1 MLGRLLSSANS
12 ANSSP
17 AGSRPSTSIGL
28 EGEDW
33 YTRTL
38 LYPDTSIL
46 SHNHSLSGSGYTSG
60 GPISTGGESIDI
72 DGCRDVQVVIVQD
85 GTGSDGKVIIYD
97 SKPSTGVSTPY
108 NSSQNYS
115 SSFEDSAPPSPGLCG
130 GFNRRR
136 RSPNPFNSGPVGHGP
151 RDEWRMMTDCMFG
164 AVSLAYKGPSTKL
177 HILPNS
183 VHEEKIGA
191 SMPLSD
197 SRSRGRGPSGH
208 GVSHLQTGPFV
219 HHGKDRK
226 SVLITRLFSVAI
238 PISSSSWSFI
248 LPAPPDKT
256 PTLSNPVCSTKGFPF
271 PKVPTHGITSSKPIK
286 PTKTSMY
293 GIGLII
299 SLPQSI
305 ATSSRSS
312 STIKRCPNC
321 WAIQYDF
328 DSRQPS
334 TGYCCCDVTATSMDD
349 EYRIDSVTVEAGPES
364 GIADDQMELITKHWD
379 IITRALTELQAFV
392 QRKIV
397 QNLITTGIISPFPQ
411 AGYRYRNRVEL
422 RPGAL
427 MCDEALRLEIER
439 FKWRIVGGMKIPRVV
454 TGQGRWGIWR
464 DEARWLNKRFGG
476 KEQNLWAAF
485 LNICCKLPMC

>member
-12 ANSSP
+12 ATSSP

-38 LYPDTSIL
+38 LYPDTSLL
-46 SHNHSLSGSGYTSG
+46 SHNHSLSGGSYTSG
-60 GPISTGGESIDI
+60 GPISAGGESIDI
-72 DGCRDVQVVIVQD
+72 DGCRDVRVVIVQD
-85 GTGSDGKVIIYD
+85 GTGSDGKVVIYD
-97 SKPSTGVSTPY
+97 SKPSSGVSTAY
-108 NSSQNYS
+108 NSSQVYS
-115 SSFEDSAPPSPGLCG
+115 SSFEDGAPPSPGLCG
-130 GFNRRR
+130 GLNRRR
-136 RSPNPFNSGPVGHGP
+136 RSPNPFNSGPVGLGP
-151 RDEWRMMTDCMFG
+151 RDEWRVMTDCMFG

-177 HILPNS
+177 HILPS
-183 VHEEKIGA
+183 LVHEEKLGA
-191 SMPLSD
+191 STLPD
-197 SRSRGRGPSGH
+197 PRSRGRGSH
-208 GVSHLQTGPFV
+208 GVPHLQPSPFA
-219 HHGKDRK
+219 HHSKDRK
-226 SVLITRLFSVAI
+226 SVLITRLFSVV
-238 PISSSSWSFI
+238 PISSSSWSFVA
-248 LPAPPDKT
+248 PAPPGKT
-256 PTLSNPVCSTKGFPF
+256 PIPTTSDGSTKGYPF
-271 PKVPTHGITSSKPIK
+271 PKVPAHGMTPSKPIK

-321 WAIQYDF
+321 STIQYDF

-334 TGYCCCDVTATSMDD
+334 TGYYCCDVTTASMDD

-379 IITRALTELQAFV
+379 IITRALTELQATV

-411 AGYRYRNRVEL
+411 AGYKFRNRVEL

-427 MCDEALRLEIER
+427 MCDETLRLEIER

-454 TGQGRWGIWR
+454 TGQGRWGVWR

-476 KEQNLWAAF
+476 KEQNL
-485 LNICCKLPMC
+485 

>member
-1 MLGRLLSSANS
+1 MLGRLLSSAS
-12 ANSSP
+12 STTSSP

-38 LYPDTSIL
+38 LYPDTSLL

-60 GPISTGGESIDI
+60 GPISAGGEPIDI
-72 DGCRDVQVVIVQD
+72 DGCRDVRVVIVQD

-97 SKPSTGVSTPY
+97 SKPSSSVSAAY
-108 NSSQNYS
+108 NSSQIYS
-115 SSFEDSAPPSPGLCG
+115 GSCEDSAPPSPGLCG

-136 RSPNPFNSGPVGHGP
+136 RSPNPFNSGLVGLGP

-177 HILPNS
+177 HILPS
-183 VHEEKIGA
+183 LVHEEKIGA
-191 SMPLSD
+191 STPLAD
-197 SRSRGRGPSGH
+197 PRSRCRGPPGH
-208 GVSHLQTGPFV
+208 GVLHLQPSPFA
-219 HHGKDRK
+219 HHSKDRK
-226 SVLITRLFSVAI
+226 SVLITRLFSVTI
-238 PISSSSWSFI
+238 PISSSSWSCVS
-248 LPAPPDKT
+248 DKT
-256 PTLSNPVCSTKGFPF
+256 PTPTSSVGGFPF
-271 PKVPTHGITSSKPIK
+271 PKVSPHGMTSSKLVK

-293 GIGLII
+293 GIGLVI

-305 ATSSRSS
+305 ATSSRTS

-334 TGYCCCDVTATSMDD
+334 TGYHCCDMTAASDD
-349 EYRIDSVTVEAGPES
+349 EYRIDSVTVETGPES

-379 IITRALTELQAFV
+379 IITRALTELQAVV

-397 QNLITTGIISPFPQ
+397 QNLITTGIIISPFPQ
-411 AGYRYRNRVEL
+411 AGYKYRNRVEL

-427 MCDEALRLEIER
+427 MCDETLKLEIER

-454 TGQGRWGIWR
+454 TGQGRWGVWR

-476 KEQNLWAAF
+476 KEQNL
-485 LNICCKLPMC
+485 